1 MRVWIPYFYS
11 CTFIQRKTRF
21 LFEKDL
27 FKKKDLFETG
37 RCEKCLLKR
46 KRQQILLENGIFGK
60 PKKF

>member
-27 FKKKDLFETG
+27 FEKG

-60 PKKF
+60 LKKF